1 MPAALLFLLLL
12 VNDKEVMG
20 KRVNKRWE
28 NVSIITIMVVLVSMS
43 SLYGLSLVFPHL
55 L

>member
-20 KRVNKRWE
+20 KYTNKRWE
-28 NVSIITIMVVLVSMS
+28 NAAIITIMVVLVSMS
-43 SLYGLSLVFPHL
+43 ALYGISLVFPGL